1 MENKIVVG
9 LDIGSTCVC
18 AVAGRITPKKDHLTL
33 EVLGVGRANTTG
45 GVVRGAVVNMNKT
58 VDAIKKAVDEVANQ
72 ANLNIESVYA
82 SFSGAQTISLKQNGI
97 ITRNTNGEEVLKS
110 DIDRL
115 LGDMYKTSVPPGT
128 EIMHVF
134 PMDFIVDG
142 EANIEDP
149 VGRNGMKLEADF
161 QIITAPF
168 NLAANTRKCIAR
180 TNLLPDEI
188 ILSSLASSLAVL
200 LDDEKEA
207 GVALVDIG
215 GGTTEIAVYHRNVLR
230 HIAVLPWAGDS
241 ITRDIE
247 TGCRVMAQQAE
258 QLKVKFGH
266 ANSNSFRTHEVVS
279 VPGLSRQPPKDIML
293 KNVALIINERL
304 TEIAGLVYAELNRA
318 GYADKLLG
326 GLVLTGGTALI
337 DDIDQTFQRV
347 TGMPVRIGYPEN
359 LEHNLRA
366 DLVADPSFATAI
378 GLVWAG
384 LVPLDARIS
393 FISDP
398 HKHTPEL
405 PVQSPVETTDKS
417 GRKVVDKFL
426 GFFNSPPTGR
436 EADTY

>member
-1 MENKIVVG
+1 MENKIVIG

-18 AVAGRITPKKDHLTL
+18 AVAGRIAHKKDRILM
-33 EVLGVGRANTTG
+33 EVLGVGRANTAG

-58 VDAIKKAVDEVANQ
+58 VEAIKKAVDEVSNQ
-72 ANLNIESVYA
+72 ANLDIESVYA
-82 SFSGAQTISLKQNGI
+82 SFSGSQTIALKQSGT

-115 LGDMYKTSVPPGT
+115 LGDMYKTTVPPGM
-128 EIMHVF
+128 EIMHVL
-134 PMDFIVDG
+134 PMDFTVDG
-142 EANIEDP
+142 ETHIEDP

-161 QIITAPF
+161 QIITAPL

-180 TNLLPDEI
+180 TNLLPDEV

-230 HIAVLPWAGDS
+230 HVAVLPWAGDS

-247 TGCRVMAQQAE
+247 TGCRVMSQQAE
-258 QLKVKFGH
+258 QLKVKFG
-266 ANSNSFRTHEVVS
+266 NSNSNDFRTHEVVS

-293 KNVALIINERL
+293 KNVALIINERVS
-304 TEIAGLVYAELNRA
+304 EIAGLVYTELSRA

-326 GLVLTGGTALI
+326 GIVLTGGTALI
-337 DDIDQTFQRV
+337 DGIDQTFQRV
-347 TGMPVRIGYPEN
+347 AGMPVRIGYPEN

-384 LVPLDARIS
+384 LVPIDPRIS
-393 FISDP
+393 FISNP
-398 HKHTPEL
+398 AKHSQEPVIQPPTDTP
-405 PVQSPVETTDKS
+405 DKT
-417 GRKVVDKFL
+417 GRKVVDKLL
-426 GFFNSPPTGR
+426 GLFSSPSTGR
-436 EADTY
+436 ETDTY